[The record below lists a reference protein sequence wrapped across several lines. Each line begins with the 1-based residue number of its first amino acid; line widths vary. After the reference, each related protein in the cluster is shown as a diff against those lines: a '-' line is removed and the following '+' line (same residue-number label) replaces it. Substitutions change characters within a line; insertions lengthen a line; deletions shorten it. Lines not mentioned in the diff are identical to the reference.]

1 MSETKKKIKPG
12 QIEAHPEE
20 LAIVVHYEVQEV
32 STLPDGSQ
40 KVISKEPGEKK
51 ISVKSLSDKTN
62 VPLLATEIIEKCK
75 LIHPSKAGQVEEL
88 LYHLQNRGKKEAA
101 PAAKGTTGAAAAP
114 AGKAAPVPAK
124 GSATA
129 PAPAAAPPPATP
141 QKPAG
146 PPPGTPQKKAQA
158 ATPAQGA
165 TLNGKPTAKAQSRLD
180 AEAEERAEL
189 QQRRQTQAMQIFKMQ
204 QKQYEQAY
212 VNKLD
217 SYIEGLYEEDMNL
230 KVRATGMIAQLFRN
244 TENFETLLSH
254 ETLLQT
260 LARVLREDGKRSID
274 LCTNIVSVFF
284 SVSNFTQFHG
294 LIMQN
299 QVGALTMDL
308 VDLEIKRTEH
318 RAAEEGISPAMVAQK
333 ALEASQGQVTLSERE
348 KKLLALIQ
356 KQDRL
361 LYIAF
366 YMLLNLSEDI
376 EVERKMKKKN
386 IVVYLVKMLERS
398 NVELLILATTFL
410 KKLSIYKEN
419 KETMAS
425 CKIVEKLMKFVPVLN
440 DVLLMSVLRLLH
452 NLSFDHVLRDDMVK
466 HGLIP
471 KAVELMSVPRFQPV
485 VLGLLYHISME
496 DKYKSLFTFTDCLNR
511 MYDML
516 MRVQDLRNTPEL
528 IALAVNLTQNP
539 RNAETLCEGDRFD
552 KMIRRAFQTCDE
564 LMFKVLRNLSQQDG
578 LAIKR
583 RFGPYVEQLVTL
595 LRAPDITA
603 ELFVEVLGCLANLY
617 IPEFDFLGLVRK
629 HDLLTFLATYA
640 QPGAVD
646 DDILLEVVMFVG
658 VLCNEGTAPLICQSG
673 LVATLFT
680 LMGDKKE
687 DDEFVLQIA
696 FTFHKF
702 LLHDETRTML
712 LTNTQQVVF
721 YLVDLLQDKNKEVR
735 RVADQCLD
743 IIMDT
748 DEEWAVRIRNLKFES
763 FNQEWLDVVSQPPD
777 QMAAHARPRHGYDDA
792 EVDYSGDGYGYQI
805 GDQRLVA
812 DFDDIGGG
820 GAWGPNDVG
829 IMHANYDGYEGT
841 YDEEELRRGY
851 AM

>member
-32 STLPDGSQ
+32 STQPDGSQ
-40 KVISKEPGEKK
+40 KVVSKEPGEKK
-51 ISVKSLSDKTN
+51 ISVKSLSEKTN

-88 LYHLQNRGKKEAA
+88 LYQLQNRGK
-101 PAAKGTTGAAAAP
+101 GGAAP
-114 AGKAAPVPAK
+114 AGKGAAAAAPVAK
-124 GSATA
+124 AA
-129 PAPAAAPPPATP
+129 PAPAKGAAPAPAQPPSTP

-146 PPPGTPQKKAQA
+146 QPPGTPQKKPQA
-158 ATPAQGA
+158 ASPAPGA

-189 QQRRQTQAMQIFKMQ
+189 QQRRQTQANQIFKMQ

-212 VNKLD
+212 MNKLHT
-217 SYIEGLYEEDMNL
+217 YIEGLYEEDMNL

-244 TENFETLLSH
+244 TENFETLLTH

-294 LIMQN
+294 VIMQN

-308 VDLEIKRTEH
+308 IDLEIKRTEH

-452 NLSFDHVLRDDMVK
+452 NLSFDNTLRDDMVK

-712 LTNTQQVVF
+712 LSNTQQVVF

-777 QMAAHARPRHGYDDA
+777 QMAAHARPRHGYDEA

-805 GDQRLVA
+805 SDQRLVA
-812 DFDDIGGG
+812 DFEDIGGG

>member
-1 MSETKKKIKPG
+1 MAEVKKKIKPG
-12 QIEAHPEE
+12 AIEAHPEE

-32 STLPDGSQ
+32 STQSDGSQ
-40 KVISKEPGEKK
+40 KVLSKEPGEKK
-51 ISVKSLSDKTN
+51 ISVKSLSEKTN

-88 LYHLQNRGKKEAA
+88 LYQLQNRSGGGGGDAKSKAA
-101 PAAKGTTGAAAAP
+101 AKPAAAKPAAAAP
-114 AGKAAPVPAK
+114 PSNVAQSPQKPGQPPSTPSKKPPAVAG
-124 GSATA
+124 A
-129 PAPAAAPPPATP
+129 PAP
-141 QKPAG
+141 
-146 PPPGTPQKKAQA
+146 
-158 ATPAQGA
+158 
-165 TLNGKPTAKAQSRLD
+165 TLNGKPAPKMQSRLD
-180 AEAEERAEL
+180 AEAEERADL
-189 QQRRQTQAMQIFKMQ
+189 QARRQAQAMQIFKMQ

-212 VNKLD
+212 MNKLD
-217 SYIEGLYEEDMNL
+217 EYIEGLYEEEMPK

-244 TENFETLLSH
+244 TENFEVLLSH

-260 LARVLREDGKRSID
+260 LSRVLREDGKRSID
-274 LCTNIVSVFF
+274 LCTNIISVFF

-308 VDLEIKRTEH
+308 IDLEIKRTEH
-318 RAAEEGISPAMVAQK
+318 RASEENISPAMVAQK

-419 KETMAS
+419 KETMSS

-452 NLSFDHVLRDDMVK
+452 NLSFDHSLRDDMVK

-471 KAVELMSVPRFQPV
+471 KAVELMAVPRFQPV

-496 DKYKSLFTFTDCLNR
+496 DKYKSLFTFTDCLNK

-516 MRVQDLRNTPEL
+516 MRVQADLRNTPEL

-539 RNAETLCEGDRFD
+539 RNAETMCEGDRFD
-552 KMIRRAFQTCDE
+552 KMMRRAFQTCDE
-564 LMFKVLRNLSQQDG
+564 LMFKVLRNLSQQEG
-578 LAIKR
+578 INIKR

-658 VLCNEGTAPLICQSG
+658 VLCNEGTAPLIVGSG
-673 LVATLFT
+673 LVTTLFQ

-702 LLHDETRTML
+702 LLHDETRASL

-748 DEEWAVRIRNLKFES
+748 DEEWAVQIRNLKFES
-763 FNQEWLDVVSQPPD
+763 FNQEWLDVVSQPAGG
-777 QMAAHARPRHGYDDA
+777 MSAHGGRQRNGYDEET
-792 EVDYSGDGYGYQI
+792 EVDYSGGDGYYNI

-812 DFDDIGGG
+812 DFDDLGTNGGT
-820 GAWGPNDVG
+820 WGPGDEG
-829 IMHANYDGYEGT
+829 LQGGYEGNYDG
-841 YDEEELRRGY
+841 YDEEELRQGY

>member
-1 MSETKKKIKPG
+1 MMKSTM
-12 QIEAHPEE
+12 
-20 LAIVVHYEVQEV
+20 VQEV
-32 STLPDGSQ
+32 STAADGTQ

-88 LYHLQNRGKKEAA
+88 LYQLQQRGAGGDAKA
-101 PAAKGTTGAAAAP
+101 AAKPAVAATGAKASPPAKGGAADKAPQAAAAASPAKPAAP
-114 AGKAAPVPAK
+114 AGA
-124 GSATA
+124 
-129 PAPAAAPPPATP
+129 
-141 QKPAG
+141 
-146 PPPGTPQKKAQA
+146 PPGTPSKKPPA
-158 ATPAQGA
+158 ASPAPAA
-165 TLNGKPTAKAQSRLD
+165 TLNGKPAPKAQSRLD

-212 VNKLD
+212 MNKLD
-217 SYIEGLYEEDMNL
+217 EYIEGLYEEEMPK

-260 LARVLREDGKRSID
+260 LARVLREEGKRSID
-274 LCTNIVSVFF
+274 LCTNIISVFF

-308 VDLEIKRTEH
+308 IDLEIKRTEH

-333 ALEASQGQVTLSERE
+333 ALEASQGQVTLSDRE

-419 KETMAS
+419 KETMSS

-452 NLSFDHVLRDDMVK
+452 NLSFDHSLRDDMVK

-471 KAVELMSVPRFQPV
+471 KAVELMAVPRFQPV

-496 DKYKSLFTFTDCLNR
+496 DKYKSLFTFTDCLNK

-578 LAIKR
+578 LPIKR

-658 VLCNEGTAPLICQSG
+658 VLCNEGTAPLISQSG

-702 LLHDETRTML
+702 LLHDETRTTL
-712 LTNTQQVVF
+712 LSNTQQVVF

-812 DFDDIGGG
+812 DFEDLGTNGGTNW
-820 GAWGPNDVG
+820 GAGDEG
-829 IMHANYDGYEGT
+829 LMHANYDGYEGT

>member
-1 MSETKKKIKPG
+1 MAEVKKKIKPG
-12 QIEAHPEE
+12 AIEAHPEE

-32 STLPDGSQ
+32 STQSDGSQ

-51 ISVKSLSDKTN
+51 ISVKSLSEKTN

-88 LYHLQNRGKKEAA
+88 LYQLQGRGGGGDAKAK
-101 PAAKGTTGAAAAP
+101 PAAKPAAAS
-114 AGKAAPVPAK
+114 PAK
-124 GSATA
+124 
-129 PAPAAAPPPATP
+129 PAAAAPPPPSNVAQSP
-141 QKPAG
+141 QKPGQPPSTPSKKPPAAAG
-146 PPPGTPQKKAQA
+146 A
-158 ATPAQGA
+158 PAPM
-165 TLNGKPTAKAQSRLD
+165 LNGKPAPKAQSRLD
-180 AEAEERAEL
+180 AEAEERADL
-189 QQRRQTQAMQIFKMQ
+189 QARRQAQAMQIFKMQ

-212 VNKLD
+212 MNKLD
-217 SYIEGLYEEDMNL
+217 EYIEGLYEEEMPK

-244 TENFETLLSH
+244 TENFEVLLSH
-254 ETLLQT
+254 ETLMQT
-260 LARVLREDGKRSID
+260 LSRVLREDGKRSID
-274 LCTNIVSVFF
+274 LCTNIISVFF

-308 VDLEIKRTEH
+308 IDLEIKRTEH
-318 RAAEEGISPAMVAQK
+318 RASEENISPAMVAQK

-419 KETMAS
+419 KETMSS

-452 NLSFDHVLRDDMVK
+452 NLSFDHGLRDDMVK

-471 KAVELMSVPRFQPV
+471 KAVELMMVPRFQPV

-496 DKYKSLFTFTDCLNR
+496 DKYKSLFTFTDCLNK

-516 MRVQDLRNTPEL
+516 MRVQADLRNTPEL

-539 RNAETLCEGDRFD
+539 RNAETMCEGDRFD
-552 KMIRRAFQTCDE
+552 KMMRRAFQTCDE
-564 LMFKVLRNLSQQDG
+564 LMFKVLRNLSQQEG
-578 LAIKR
+578 INIKR

-658 VLCNEGTAPLICQSG
+658 VLCNEGTAPLIVSSG
-673 LVATLFT
+673 LVTTLFQ

-702 LLHDETRTML
+702 LLHDETRASL

-748 DEEWAVRIRNLKFES
+748 DEEWAVQIRNLKFES
-763 FNQEWLDVVSQPPD
+763 FNQEWLDVVSQPAGG
-777 QMAAHARPRHGYDDA
+777 MAAHAGRQRNGYDDET
-792 EVDYSGDGYGYQI
+792 EVDYSGGDGYYNI

-812 DFDDIGGG
+812 DFDDLGTNGGT
-820 GAWGPNDVG
+820 WGPGDEG
-829 IMHANYDGYEGT
+829 LQGGYEGNYDG
-841 YDEEELRRGY
+841 YDEEELRQGY